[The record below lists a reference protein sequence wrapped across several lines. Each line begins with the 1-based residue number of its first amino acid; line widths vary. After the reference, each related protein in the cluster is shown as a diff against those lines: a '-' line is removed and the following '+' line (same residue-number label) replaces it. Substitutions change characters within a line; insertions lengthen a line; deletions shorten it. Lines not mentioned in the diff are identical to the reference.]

1 MAKSNGIK
9 KMFYI
14 DYGNLGEADKVR
26 VHSEF
31 LEECISRINVLT
43 AIAFFGESIIT
54 VLDFISRFYNVNV

>member
-31 LEECISRINVLT
+31 LEEIYLNKN
-43 AIAFFGESIIT
+43 
-54 VLDFISRFYNVNV
+54 DFDLRFTLNQSHFIVHKYSLKFWIHCR